1 MVPGKGTSDGDDDID
16 AVLSR
21 PSRRRGK
28 GQDDMVSDRDDAD
41 RPLSAAPP
49 TPDRGGART
58 VTPPGRVGPDWWHT
72 PSIAPTATV
81 RVEGTDEFQSALDQV
96 ANDWPSRNVT
106 AQLLA
111 DPADPTDRHAVVVLL
126 DGYEVGRLGPDRDPR
141 FPAIVKHLTRTQGT
155 VRVRARLVDLPAADR
170 PSRRRGLDLFAH
182 PECFDP
188 ARHFLAGDRLVD
200 VRPGLD
206 ALALVADLPE
216 HAPFGVELV
225 PAGERIG
232 VRLHAAPHGAA
243 RRPDL
248 DIVPTAVD
256 PLLGTLALDVSASL
270 LPVLQS
276 AANREIT
283 ASCLASWSAD
293 VTGRP
298 IIRLHLIDRPELLDD
313 VCGPPPREEIDQVG

>member
-1 MVPGKGTSDGDDDID
+1 
-16 AVLSR
+16 
-21 PSRRRGK
+21 
-28 GQDDMVSDRDDAD
+28 MVSDDRDDTD
-41 RPLSAAPP
+41 RPHRAAVHPHPP
-49 TPDRGGART
+49 TRDTRT
-58 VTPPGRVGPDWWHT
+58 VTPAGRVGPDWWHI

-81 RVEGTDEFQSALDQV
+81 RVEGTDEFQSALDEV

-155 VRVRARLVDLPAADR
+155 VRVRARLVDLVATDSSVGANDSR
-170 PSRRRGLDLFAH
+170 SRRRGLDLFAH

-225 PAGERIG
+225 PAGDRIG
-232 VRLHAAPHGAA
+232 VALRPETRPGARA
-243 RRPDL
+243 GRGAGPN
-248 DIVPTAVD
+248 AVD
-256 PLLGTLALDVSASL
+256 PLLGTLALDVSTSL
-270 LPVLQS
+270 LPVLHS
-276 AANREIT
+276 AANRDIT

-298 IIRLHLIDRPELLDD
+298 IIRLHLVDRPELLDD
-313 VCGPPPREEIDQVG
+313 VCGPPPRDEIDQVG

>member
-1 MVPGKGTSDGDDDID
+1 
-16 AVLSR
+16 
-21 PSRRRGK
+21 
-28 GQDDMVSDRDDAD
+28 MVSDDRDDTD
-41 RPLSAAPP
+41 RPLRAAADTP
-49 TPDRGGART
+49 TRRDTRT
-58 VTPPGRVGPDWWHT
+58 VAPSGRVGPDWWHT
-72 PSIAPTATV
+72 PSIAPTATL
-81 RVEGTDEFQSALDQV
+81 RVEGTDEFQSALDEV

-155 VRVRARLVDLPAADR
+155 VRVRARLVDLTDSGTRTRGGGTDGAQGGAS
-170 PSRRRGLDLFAH
+170 SRRRGLDLFAH

-225 PAGERIG
+225 PAGDRIG
-232 VRLHAAPHGAA
+232 VALCVEPRGGT
-243 RRPDL
+243 RSGQRPS
-248 DIVPTAVD
+248 PAAVD
-256 PLLGTLALDVSASL
+256 PLLGTLALDVSTSL
-270 LPVLQS
+270 LPVLHS
-276 AANREIT
+276 AANRDIT
-283 ASCLASWSAD
+283 ASCLASWSPD

-313 VCGPPPREEIDQVG
+313 VCGPPPRGEIDQVG